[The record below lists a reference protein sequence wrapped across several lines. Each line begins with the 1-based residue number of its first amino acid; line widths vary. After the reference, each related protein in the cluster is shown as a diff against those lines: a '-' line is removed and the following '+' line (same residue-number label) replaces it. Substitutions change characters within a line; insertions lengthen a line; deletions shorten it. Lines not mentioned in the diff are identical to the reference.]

1 MKQLVICN
9 GFPRSGTTSLWRTLK
24 DNHIIDGP
32 NEKEI
37 HYLSMLHNDFDIMYP
52 PNLLEPHRKYVAL
65 GNKRAGLTY
74 PYNLDNYIAYL
85 NSFSN
90 PSDFSQS
97 YNLLPEDFLCDVKNK
112 LQNYFKLK
120 VLLIFR
126 EPVSRLISQIGMI
139 QYNARFFGV
148 DIKNDRDLF
157 MEYINNPK
165 VQSLYR
171 DVHDKYV
178 RVFGDVMCL
187 TTEHFFVNE
196 DKQNKLAKFLG
207 VPIIWHISKPQNVG
221 NYKVELSHD
230 DLELAKFKLKD
241 SIDFYATLIS

>member
-52 PNLLEPHRKYVAL
+52 PNLLEAHKKYVAL
-65 GNKRAGLTY
+65 VNKRAGLTY
-74 PYNLDNYIAYL
+74 PYNLDNYISFL

-165 VQSLYR
+165 VQSLYK

-230 DLELAKFKLKD
+230 DLELAKLKLKD

>member
-1 MKQLVICN
+1 M
-9 GFPRSGTTSLWRTLK
+9 
-24 DNHIIDGP
+24 
-32 NEKEI
+32 
-37 HYLSMLHNDFDIMYP
+37 
-52 PNLLEPHRKYVAL
+52 
-65 GNKRAGLTY
+65 TY
-74 PYNLDNYIAYL
+74 PYNLDNYIAFL

-90 PSDFSQS
+90 PSDFSQR
-97 YNLLPEDFLCDVKNK
+97 YNLLPENFLCDVKNK

-165 VQSLYR
+165 VQSLYK

-196 DKQNKLAKFLG
+196 DKQNELAKFLG

-230 DLELAKFKLKD
+230 DLELAKLNLKD

>member
-52 PNLLEPHRKYVAL
+52 PNLLEHHRKYVAL
-65 GNKRAGLTY
+65 GNKRVGLTY
-74 PYNLDNYIAYL
+74 PYNLDNYIAFL
-85 NSFSN
+85 DSFSN

-112 LQNYFKLK
+112 IQNYFKLK

-139 QYNARFFGV
+139 QYYAKFFGV

-157 MEYINNPK
+157 IEYISNPK
-165 VQSLYR
+165 VQSLYK

-196 DKQNKLAKFLG
+196 DKQNELAKFLG

-221 NYKVELSHD
+221 DYKVELSHD
-230 DLELAKFKLKD
+230 DLELAKLKLKD

>member
-74 PYNLDNYIAYL
+74 PYNLDNYIAFL

-148 DIKNDRDLF
+148 EIKNDRDLF

-165 VQSLYR
+165 VHSSYK

-187 TTEHFFVNE
+187 TTEHFFINRE
-196 DKQNKLAKFLG
+196 KQDELAKFLG
-207 VPIIWHISKPQNVG
+207 VPMIWHISKPQNVG

-230 DLELAKFKLKD
+230 DLELAKLKLKD

>member
-1 MKQLVICN
+1 M
-9 GFPRSGTTSLWRTLK
+9 
-24 DNHIIDGP
+24 
-32 NEKEI
+32 
-37 HYLSMLHNDFDIMYP
+37 
-52 PNLLEPHRKYVAL
+52 
-65 GNKRAGLTY
+65 
-74 PYNLDNYIAYL
+74 
-85 NSFSN
+85 
-90 PSDFSQS
+90 
-97 YNLLPEDFLCDVKNK
+97 CDVKNK

-165 VQSLYR
+165 VQSLYK

-230 DLELAKFKLKD
+230 DLELAKLKLKD

>member
-74 PYNLDNYIAYL
+74 PYNLDNYIAFL

-97 YNLLPEDFLCDVKNK
+97 YNLLPENFLCDVKNK

-165 VQSLYR
+165 VQSLYK

-196 DKQNKLAKFLG
+196 DKQNELAKFLV
-207 VPIIWHISKPQNVG
+207 VPIIWIFKKQKN
-221 NYKVELSHD
+221 
-230 DLELAKFKLKD
+230 LETKN
-241 SIDFYATLIS
+241 I

>member
-52 PNLLEPHRKYVAL
+52 PNLLEHHRKYVAL

-74 PYNLDNYIAYL
+74 PYNLDNYIAFL
-85 NSFSN
+85 DSFSN

-112 LQNYFKLK
+112 IQNYFKLK

-139 QYNARFFGV
+139 QYYAKFFGV

-157 MEYINNPK
+157 IEYISNPK
-165 VQSLYR
+165 VQSLYK

-196 DKQNKLAKFLG
+196 DKQNELAKFLG

-221 NYKVELSHD
+221 DYKVELSHD
-230 DLELAKFKLKD
+230 DLELAKLKLKD